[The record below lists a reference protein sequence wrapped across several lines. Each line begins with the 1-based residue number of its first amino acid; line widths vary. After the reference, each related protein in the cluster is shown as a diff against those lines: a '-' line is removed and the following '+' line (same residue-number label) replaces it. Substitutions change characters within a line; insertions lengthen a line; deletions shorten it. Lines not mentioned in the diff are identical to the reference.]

1 MGKIT
6 VKINDPLEIKM
17 RTRMAQQ
24 GMKKGDLTRAIEKG
38 IELWI
43 EQQKQEEA

>member
-6 VKINDPLEIKM
+6 VKINYQLDRAM
-17 RTRMAQQ
+17 RVHMAQQ
-24 GMKKGDLTRAIEKG
+24 GMKKGDLTRVIEKG

-43 EQQKQEEA
+43 EQQKQEG